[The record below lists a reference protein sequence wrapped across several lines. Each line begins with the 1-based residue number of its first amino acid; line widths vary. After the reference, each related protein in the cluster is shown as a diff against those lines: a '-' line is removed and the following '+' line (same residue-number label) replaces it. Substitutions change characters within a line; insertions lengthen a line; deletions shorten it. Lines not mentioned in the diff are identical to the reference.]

1 MDVSDFYD
9 KMFGIEDNLLTSELE
24 VMLGG
29 SGQSTDKRR
38 KKKGARKQGGRGQ
51 GAGGSKQK
59 TVLQREEADLEV
71 VSSSVK

>member
-1 MDVSDFYD
+1 
-9 KMFGIEDNLLTSELE
+9 MFGLEDNLLTSELE

-29 SGQSTDKRR
+29 SGQSTEKRR
-38 KKKGARKQGGRGQ
+38 KKKGVRKEGGRGQ
-51 GAGGSKQK
+51 GARGSKQK